1 MLVLLNDPH
10 SLDLSQVS
18 IFSVRVWTR
27 VSATDI
33 SNSSFIQM
41 QYDLFNG
48 QRHAASAPLAVSD
61 DGVASLSKD
70 VSGHAPKNQA

>member
-1 MLVLLNDPH
+1 MFP
-10 SLDLSQVS
+10 
-18 IFSVRVWTR
+18 VRTWTR

-33 SNSSFIQM
+33 TNSSFIQM

-61 DGVASLSKD
+61 YGVASLSKD
-70 VSGHAPKNQA
+70 VAGHAPKNQA